1 MDNTTIYIKDVEVL
15 GKYED
20 HAEAQFTVA
29 NDAIEAE
36 VKRAEG
42 IEDELRSSI
51 QVNANKI
58 TSKVEKGDM
67 GSYITQYY
75 NNVLVAFNNSSK
87 YVQISAVQ
95 ISNYNEKKKTKS
107 KQMK

>member
-42 IEDELRSSI
+42 IE
-51 QVNANKI
+51 
-58 TSKVEKGDM
+58 
-67 GSYITQYY
+67 
-75 NNVLVAFNNSSK
+75 
-87 YVQISAVQ
+87 
-95 ISNYNEKKKTKS
+95 
-107 KQMK
+107 